1 MTRLHSQLPGPPRRR
16 PRPGGPLHL
25 VLEVKG
31 YRHLDAD
38 VKKATMQT
46 LWVPGVNRL
55 GSYGRWAFLELDEH
69 AFGFGDFADPDA
81 KQIAAAAAYGQAVE
95 TFRSGACPS
104 PSGPSSPSS

>member
-1 MTRLHSQLPGPPRRR
+1 MTQLHSQLPGPPRRR
-16 PRPGGPLHL
+16 PRPAVPLHL

-31 YRHLDAD
+31 YRYLDAD

-69 AFGFGDFADPDA
+69 AFGFGDFVDPA
-81 KQIAAAAAYGQAVE
+81 ARQAAAAIAYGEAV
-95 TFRSGACPS
+95 SS
-104 PSGPSSPSS
+104 LSSPSSPSS